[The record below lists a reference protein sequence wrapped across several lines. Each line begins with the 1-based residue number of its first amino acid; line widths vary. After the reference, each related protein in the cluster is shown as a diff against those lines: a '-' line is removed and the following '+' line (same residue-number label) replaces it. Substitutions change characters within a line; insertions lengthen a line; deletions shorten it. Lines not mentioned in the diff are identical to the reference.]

1 MQVNQVAI
9 RRLHEEAERASK
21 QPTVTTRGRKESTAF
36 SIAFEKALQEYYY
49 DRPRCPECDHAEPP
63 MGGPYCKCKAGQDWQ
78 SLHRRWVEEDRQA
91 VEEARRRRLER
102 EFGPMMVPPQFQG
115 ITPWTMVEQYGES
128 AKKGKVNAIKAAA
141 AWAGVDLTTGKVGE
155 PTAQKWG
162 LLLYGDPGTGKS
174 ALAWWAVQ
182 ARGWGLWLT
191 WNDLLGQIQNEW
203 EGREALIE
211 AAQNAPVLFLDDLGD
226 PYSSN
231 GRITDD
237 RRNILFRIINH
248 RLANQLPTII
258 TSNIN
263 GGNLNVVMV
272 NLERQFDERI
282 VDRLFELCNLVEM
295 GGANLR
301 RAPKKGAVG

>member
-9 RRLHEEAERASK
+9 QGLHEEAERASQ
-21 QPTVTTRGRKESTAF
+21 QPTTITTGGRRFTNFSEAF
-36 SIAFEKALQEYYY
+36 QRALQEYHSG
-49 DRPRCPECDHAEPP
+49 PRCPNCDNERPP
-63 MGGPYCKCKAGQDWQ
+63 PGGPYCECESGQYWRKKH
-78 SLHRRWVEEDRQA
+78 LRWAEEERQA
-91 VEEARRRRLER
+91 VVEARKRRLEK
-102 EFGPMMVPPQFQG
+102 EFGPMVVPPRFQG
-115 ITPWTMVEQYGES
+115 LSPWTMVEQYGEG

-141 AWAGVDLTTGKVGE
+141 AWAGVDLATGKVGE
-155 PTAQKWG
+155 PTAERPG
-162 LLLYGDPGTGKS
+162 LLLYGEPGTGKS
-174 ALAWWAVQ
+174 GLAWWAVQ

-301 RAPKKGAVG
+301 RAPKKGV